1 MSAPKPPE
9 SSKLRG
15 GDLAQFKGR
24 ISPSGPSPGPV
35 SFPQRQP
42 PENPVTLPE
51 GHDRAA
57 KRLLGDARTMADALR
72 AFVPGDWVADLDLDT
87 LRPLPAEHVNAELR
101 RRRGDLLWTAE
112 LKGGGAVIIAVEAQ
126 STPDPRMPAR
136 MMTRT
141 GLVCEGLTAEAQGP
155 DGRMPAVLPIVL
167 YTGLR
172 RWTPALDL
180 AERAGPPAELSAY
193 VAGPRYLLL
202 DVRELAKQDL
212 PERNLM
218 TAFVRIEAAASPE
231 ALVDALRG
239 TLAWL
244 GDDELGPA
252 FVEWVSEVLMPLR
265 FPGADRGPIEELK
278 EGMTMLA
285 ERAKQWTE
293 QWFAEGRETG
303 LREGLEQGRRDMAVR
318 QARLKFGGAAAERLS
333 RLLDRIEDPAALAE
347 VGDWVI
353 QCGDAAELLARTENA
368 VSSGNWERGVQ

>member
-1 MSAPKPPE
+1 M
-9 SSKLRG
+9 
-15 GDLAQFKGR
+15 
-24 ISPSGPSPGPV
+24 
-35 SFPQRQP
+35 
-42 PENPVTLPE
+42 TLPE

-57 KRLLGDARTMADALR
+57 KRILGDVRTMAVALR
-72 AFVPGDWVADLDLDT
+72 AFVPGGWVANIELDT

-112 LKGGGAVIIAVEAQ
+112 LKGGGTVVIVVEAQ
-126 STPDPRMPAR
+126 STPDPHMPAR
-136 MMTRT
+136 MMTLT
-141 GLVCEGLTAEAQGP
+141 GLVCEGFAAEVRGP

-180 AERAGPPAELSAY
+180 VERVGPPAELSAY

-218 TAFVRIEAAASPE
+218 TAFVRIETARSPE
-231 ALVDALRG
+231 ALAEALRE

-244 GDDELGPA
+244 GDDELGLV
-252 FVEWVSEVLMPLR
+252 FVLWVSDVLMPLR
-265 FPGADRGPIEELK
+265 FPDANRGPIEDLK

-303 LREGLEQGRRDMAVR
+303 LREGLERGLEQGRRDMAVR
-318 QARLKFGGAAAERLS
+318 QARLKFGDVAAERLS
-333 RLLDRIEDPAALAE
+333 PLLDRIADPAVLAE

-353 QCGDAAELLARTENA
+353 RCRDAAELLARTENA

>member
-1 MSAPKPPE
+1 MT
-9 SSKLRG
+9 
-15 GDLAQFKGR
+15 
-24 ISPSGPSPGPV
+24 V
-35 SFPQRQP
+35 
-42 PENPVTLPE
+42 PE

-57 KRLLGDARTMADALR
+57 KRLLGDARMIADALR
-72 AFVPGDWVADLDLDT
+72 AFVPGTWVADLDLDT
-87 LRPLPAEHVNAELR
+87 LRPLPAEHVNAELLR
-101 RRRGDLLWTAE
+101 QRGDLLWNVE
-112 LKGGGAVIIAVEAQ
+112 FKGGGSLVIVLEAQ

-136 MMTRT
+136 MMTFT
-141 GLVCEGLTAEAQGP
+141 GLVCEGRTDGAGGP

-180 AERAGPPAELSAY
+180 ADRVGPPAELAPY
-193 VAGPRYLLL
+193 VAGQRYLPL

-218 TAFVRIEAAASPE
+218 SAFVRIEAAASPK
-231 ALVDALRG
+231 ALADALRD

-244 GDDELGPA
+244 GDDELGPV
-252 FVEWVSEVLMPLR
+252 FMRWVSDVLMPLR
-265 FPGADRGPIEELK
+265 FPDADQGLIDELK
-278 EGMTMLA
+278 EGKTMLA

-293 QWFAEGRETG
+293 QWFAEGREEG

-318 QARLKFGGAAAERLS
+318 QAQLKFGDLAAERLS
-333 RLLDRIEDPAALAE
+333 LLLDRIADPAVLAE

-368 VSSGNWERGVQ
+368 ASSGNGRASL